1 MMPDNV
7 FKVNVTIFLFNVEK
21 AWIVDLNEARR
32 YETTNSFGRSESLQ
46 LDPIIYNGADT
57 RCDDSDYSDIA
68 TTWLVPGSPTVVD
81 IDVKVDTKN
90 LFEKGMFKF
99 LIQYSV
105 KTLIY
110 R

>member
-1 MMPDNV
+1 MPDNV